1 MPLSGAAAQ
10 IQAEALSWPGVDAH
24 PHRFGGTEYR
34 LGTREIGHIH
44 GESLVD
50 IPVPKKVRDEV
61 VASGRAQPHHLLP
74 DTGWVS
80 FYLREPGDIP
90 RAIELLR
97 QSYEVALKQKSRRTE
112 K

>member
-1 MPLSGAAAQ
+1 MPVSGAAAK
-10 IQAEALSWPGVDAH
+10 IHAEALSWPGIGAY

-50 IPVPKKVRDEV
+50 IPFPKKVRDEV

-80 FYLREPGDIP
+80 LYLREPDDIP

-97 QSYEVALKQKSRRTE
+97 QSYEVALKQKSRRAE